1 MQRRALAKEIATGI
15 AATLLGFAILEALLR
30 IAYLVRNSA
39 VDYIPLVY
47 DIRDEYEVAPPW
59 LDGFRILER
68 DKVLLWKN
76 RPNVQGRYLDVFT
89 PVNTEEERVSLRRQ
103 FFRVFLIR

>member
-1 MQRRALAKEIATGI
+1 MQRKALSKEIATGI
-15 AATLLGFAILEALLR
+15 AATLVGFAILEALLR

-47 DIRDEYEVAPPW
+47 DIRDEYGVAPPW

-76 RPNVQGRYLDVFT
+76 RPNVQGVAA
-89 PVNTEEERVSLRRQ
+89 NQ
-103 FFRVFLIR
+103 N